1 LTVPYPD
8 ATILPMPKP
17 DIHQL
22 EESVLAL
29 LGEFRRLKEVNQG
42 LSSQVDQLNREKEI
56 LANENSMNQGSQ
68 GRLCQLE
75 TLNKKSEKN
84 RKAMRAK
91 VQALIKKVDKFDLS

>member
-1 LTVPYPD
+1 
-8 ATILPMPKP
+8 MPKP

-68 GRLCQLE
+68 GRLSQLE

-91 VQALIKKVDKFDLS
+91 VQALIKKVDKFDLSWIWIIKKF

>member
-1 LTVPYPD
+1 
-8 ATILPMPKP
+8 MPKP

>member
-1 LTVPYPD
+1 
-8 ATILPMPKP
+8 MPKP

-91 VQALIKKVDKFDLS
+91 VQALIKKVDKFDLSWIWTIKKF